1 MQALFLLALGIQEN
15 AVETE
20 HSEFVRKATA
30 CGVFEVV
37 GRLLQDTENVLTP
50 PHIRKLASWVLT
62 NGGQTDTA
70 METDER
76 SEENDKRKAEA
87 AAARRAKILAQMNKA
102 QKNFAAENKA
112 ALASL
117 KETREDTTGADSS
130 EDLQTETV
138 CVGPGMTSR
147 QECTQLYTCILCQEE
162 SSVDGKAVMVL
173 AAFIQKS
180 TVLGSAGAESGQSE
194 VSPHHLQV
202 SRGRSGVWWW
212 SSHVSHYIFL
222 PRLRSSRLQLRPCHA
237 LHLLSKVLPKSRV
250 ERKRKN

>member
-37 GRLLQDTENVLTP
+37 GRLLQDNENVLTP

-76 SEENDKRKAEA
+76 SEENDRKKAEA

-102 QKNFAAENKA
+102 QRNFAAENKA

-117 KETREDTTGADSS
+117 KETEAREDPAGVDCS
-130 EDLQTETV
+130 EDTQSETV
-138 CVGPGMTSR
+138 CVGPGMTGR
-147 QECTQLYTCILCQEE
+147 QDCAQLYTCILCQEE
-162 SSVDGKAVMVL
+162 SQVDGKAVLVL

-180 TVLGSAGAESGQSE
+180 TVLGSAGAESGQSA

-202 SRGRSGVWWW
+202 SRGKAE
-212 SSHVSHYIFL
+212 
-222 PRLRSSRLQLRPCHA
+222 LRGGWLCF
-237 LHLLSKVLPKSRV
+237 
-250 ERKRKN
+250 